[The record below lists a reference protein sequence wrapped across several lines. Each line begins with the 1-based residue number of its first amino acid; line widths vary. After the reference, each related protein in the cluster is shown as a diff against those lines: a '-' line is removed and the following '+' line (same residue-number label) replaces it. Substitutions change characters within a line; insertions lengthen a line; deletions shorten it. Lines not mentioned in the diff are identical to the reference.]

1 MIQENFKV
9 NEKLWEIGVID
20 DRDVPF
26 HRLLLTKGTT
36 YNSYFYNT
44 QKPTVIDSVDM
55 MYGKNYVENLS
66 KKINLDNI
74 YYIVVNHTEPDHSG
88 ALGLLVRKAKN
99 AKIVCSEKAVE
110 HLKEVYKITDR
121 EFIVVKTGDSID
133 IGGKTLSF
141 YNVPNLHTEETIMT
155 YCKEDK
161 ILFSCD
167 IFSTHIAT
175 TKATNTMELNS
186 IDEDYSVYYDLIFSP
201 HRIYVLDLLKFVD
214 KLDIEL
220 IAPSHGYILDKD
232 IKHFID
238 IYREKSKTTT
248 EIKKATVVYTTMR
261 GNTRKIARYIAE
273 KLSATGRFDVSIFDA
288 DKTPHS
294 EILDS
299 ISTSEL
305 VLVGSA
311 TKYGDMIGSLDS
323 LLKSLPSLEGKTTAA
338 FGSFAWSGEAIEIIG
353 DYLRDASSHYLTTS
367 ETIKKT
373 GCMEYEFPLRLRYN
387 LSEDNMK
394 KVDSAITY
402 LESILN

>member
-1 MIQENFKV
+1 MIQENYKI
-9 NEKLWEIGVID
+9 NDKLWEIGVID

-26 HRLLLTKGTT
+26 HRLTLTKGTT

-44 QKPTVIDSVDM
+44 EKPTVIDTVDM
-55 MYGKNYVENLS
+55 IYGKNYIENLS
-66 KKINLDNI
+66 QKVNLDDI

-110 HLKEVYKITDR
+110 HLREVYKITDR
-121 EFIVVKTGDSID
+121 EFIVVKTGDTLD
-133 IGGKTLSF
+133 LGGKTLNF
-141 YNVPNLHTEETIMT
+141 YNVPNLHTEETMMS
-155 YCKEDK
+155 YCPEDK

-175 TKATNTMELNS
+175 NNATNTLEPNN

-201 HRIYVLDLLKFVD
+201 HRIYIIDLLKIVD
-214 KLDIEL
+214 SLDIQL

-232 IKHFID
+232 IKHYID
-238 IYREKSKTTT
+238 IYREKSKTTS
-248 EIKKATVVYTTMR
+248 EVKKATIVYTSMR
-261 GNTRKIARYIAE
+261 GNTRKIAKYIAE
-273 KLSATGRFDVSIFDA
+273 KLSATNRFEVSLFDA
-288 DKTPHS
+288 DKAPHN

-299 ISTSEL
+299 IKASEL
-305 VLVGSA
+305 ILVGSA

-323 LLKSLPSLEGKTTAA
+323 LLKELPSLEGKTTAS

-353 DYLRDASSHYLTTS
+353 DYLIGASSHYLPTS

-373 GCMEYEFPLRLRYN
+373 GCMEYEFPIRLRYN
-387 LSEDNMK
+387 LSDENMR

>member
-1 MIQENFKV
+1 M
-9 NEKLWEIGVID
+9 
-20 DRDVPF
+20 
-26 HRLLLTKGTT
+26 
-36 YNSYFYNT
+36 
-44 QKPTVIDSVDM
+44 
-55 MYGKNYVENLS
+55 
-66 KKINLDNI
+66 
-74 YYIVVNHTEPDHSG
+74 
-88 ALGLLVRKAKN
+88 
-99 AKIVCSEKAVE
+99 
-110 HLKEVYKITDR
+110 
-121 EFIVVKTGDSID
+121 
-133 IGGKTLSF
+133 
-141 YNVPNLHTEETIMT
+141 MT

-175 TKATNTMELNS
+175 TNATNTLELGS

-220 IAPSHGYILDKD
+220 IAPSHGYIIDKD

-288 DKTPHS
+288 DKIPHS

-299 ISTSEL
+299 ISKSEL

-353 DYLRDASSHYLTTS
+353 DYLIGASSHYLTTS

-394 KVDSAITY
+394 KVDSAISY